1 MNSKALIGALG
12 IAIGAALVGG
22 GVAYAQQVAQATD
35 PLAARKDNRK
45 QAGAQMRAIK
55 AVIDK
60 GGPASEA
67 APMVAKLKELGAAHV
82 ALYPAGSDKGETK
95 ALPVVFTDAAGFKAA
110 NYASNDA
117 IDKLAVAIG
126 SGDLKAVTDAY
137 GNVGKSCGACHEK
150 FRAK

>member
-22 GVAYAQQVAQATD
+22 GVAYAQQIAQATD
-35 PLAARKDNRK
+35 PIAARKDNRK
-45 QAGAQMRAIK
+45 QAGAEMRAIK
-55 AVIDK
+55 AIIDK

-67 APMVAKLKELGAAHV
+67 QPHAAKLKQLTLAHGT
-82 ALYPAGSDKGETK
+82 LYPAGSDKGETK
-95 ALPVVFTDAAGFKAA
+95 ALPIVFTDAAGFQALNKA
-110 NYASNDA
+110 SDDA